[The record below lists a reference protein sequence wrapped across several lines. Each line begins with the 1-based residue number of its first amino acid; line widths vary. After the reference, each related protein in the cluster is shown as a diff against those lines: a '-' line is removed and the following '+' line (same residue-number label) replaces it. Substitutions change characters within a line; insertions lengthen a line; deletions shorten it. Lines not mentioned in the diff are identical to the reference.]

1 MWMFVAQSQ
10 LEEPL
15 SSLLIPAESESSW
28 ADSQVLPWEAN
39 NRYLQLYLAFC
50 GKTEDLKCYEGE
62 KNQCVFIGISV
73 FFSYMESTNV
83 AAWLSARTVGG
94 SS

>member
-1 MWMFVAQSQ
+1 MFVTQSQ

-28 ADSQVLPWEAN
+28 ADSQVLPWEAS

-50 GKTEDLKCYEGE
+50 GKAKDLKCYEGE
-62 KNQCVFIGISV
+62 KKSMCLYWNLSFFPHRVNECGSV
-73 FFSYMESTNV
+73 V
-83 AAWLSARTVGG
+83 VGAHG
-94 SS
+94 RL